1 MKKLKERTPHSM
13 RSGRR
18 KTSETDWYFIG
29 GKWFTA
35 EERQAEMSRLKAKIS
50 EIEETLTICGQA
62 FKLSADLIRLART
75 GHQLPVEVLLW
86 ITFDMVGALNSI
98 AEKQPQ
104 LVLETSRSIF
114 AWPAFISRK
123 RAGKLD
129 NAKLMDTLQLG
140 EGGPYSKRQWQL
152 SAPSTQYA
160 LRLFV
165 TAQLNQKAW
174 DLPPLTEKSKR
185 TWFEAS
191 WKEML
196 RVGIVP
202 EEAPFLA
209 QLGKSAIG
217 KRSISRGMSKQT
229 EGMKRDDVRAEI
241 KRQLWNSFDRLV
253 AAAEK

>member
-1 MKKLKERTPHSM
+1 MKKRTSHRQPDPKKQ
-13 RSGRR
+13 
-18 KTSETDWYFIG
+18 KTETDWYFIG
-29 GKWFTA
+29 GKWITA
-35 EERQAEMSRLKAKIS
+35 EEREAEMSRLKAKIS
-50 EIEETLTICGQA
+50 ETEEILTLCGQA
-62 FKLSADLIRLART
+62 LKMSADLIRLAQT
-75 GHQLPVEVLLW
+75 GRELPLSVLLW
-86 ITFDMVGALNSI
+86 ITCDMVSGLNSI
-98 AEKQPQ
+98 SRKQPE
-104 LVLETSRSIF
+104 LVLESSRGIF
-114 AWPAFISRK
+114 LWPAFISRK
-123 RAGKLD
+123 RAVKLD

-160 LRLFV
+160 IRLFV
-165 TAQLNQKAW
+165 TAQLNKKAW

-202 EEAPFLA
+202 EEAPVLA

-241 KRQLWNSFDRLV
+241 KRQLWNSFDKLV
-253 AAAEK
+253 AGAEK

>member
-1 MKKLKERTPHSM
+1 MRKRTSHRPPGPKKQK
-13 RSGRR
+13 
-18 KTSETDWYFIG
+18 SETDWYFIG
-29 GKWFTA
+29 GKWMTT
-35 EERQAEMSRLKAKIS
+35 EEREAEMSRLKAKIS
-50 EIEETLTICGQA
+50 ETEEILTVCGQA
-62 FKLSADLIRLART
+62 LKMSADLIRLART
-75 GHQLPVEVLLW
+75 KHELPMNVLLW
-86 ITFDMVGALNSI
+86 ITVDMVGALNSI
-98 AEKQPQ
+98 AQKQPQ
-104 LVLETSRSIF
+104 LVLETSRGIF
-114 AWPAFISRK
+114 VWPAFISRK
-123 RAGKLD
+123 RAGKVH
-129 NAKLMDTLQLG
+129 NAKLMDALQLG
-140 EGGPYSKRQWQL
+140 EGGPYSKRRWQL

-160 LRLFV
+160 IRLFV
-165 TAQLNQKAW
+165 TAQLNKEAW

-202 EEAPFLA
+202 EETPFLA

-253 AAAEK
+253 AGAEK